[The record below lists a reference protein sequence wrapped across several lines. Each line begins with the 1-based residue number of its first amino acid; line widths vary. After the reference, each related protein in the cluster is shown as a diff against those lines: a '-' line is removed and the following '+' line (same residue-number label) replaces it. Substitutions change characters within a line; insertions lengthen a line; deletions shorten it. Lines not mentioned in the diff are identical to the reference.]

1 MLSIHHNSL
10 RTPEVYAQYDIE
22 FHSILADIPNNKVLK
37 TIHSAFSEWLIM
49 AKPLEKNKMT
59 YENNKKTHQ
68 QHIEILTAIKEHD
81 CDKAEQL
88 MYNHLYKRIE
98 AS

>member
-1 MLSIHHNSL
+1 M
-10 RTPEVYAQYDIE
+10 
-22 FHSILADIPNNKVLK
+22 
-37 TIHSAFSEWLIM
+37 
-49 AKPLEKNKMT
+49 
-59 YENNKKTHQ
+59 
-68 QHIEILTAIKEHD
+68 KEHD

>member
-1 MLSIHHNSL
+1 MKITKKPIS
-10 RTPEVYAQYDIE
+10 
-22 FHSILADIPNNKVLK
+22 SILKYLQ
-37 TIHSAFSEWLIM
+37 
-49 AKPLEKNKMT
+49 
-59 YENNKKTHQ
+59 Y
-68 QHIEILTAIKEHD
+68 KEHD

>member
-1 MLSIHHNSL
+1 
-10 RTPEVYAQYDIE
+10 
-22 FHSILADIPNNKVLK
+22 
-37 TIHSAFSEWLIM
+37 IM